1 MPFHFNYG
9 LGPTISVRLEELV
22 VPEALGHN
30 MGLLVSLLPYHL
42 LVTFVRS
49 YPEHAE

>member
-1 MPFHFNYG
+1 MPFHFNDG
-9 LGPTISVRLEELV
+9 ISVRLEELV